1 MEAPTT
7 FHLFSKL
14 PAELRLRIWEF
25 NLPAWRIVPLRC
37 GSDISAPPPPP
48 PGPDPEDTTNQSL
61 TTTGRR
67 PIDCSSSAPIPAN
80 LHTCVES
87 RTQALSHYS
96 LSFSFARQPPHVFFD
111 PRTDIL
117 YFGPRHD
124 GYMAANAQF
133 HTAMS
138 LIRPDHLAAA
148 RRIAVDDALFQVL
161 SPPSTSSSSSS
172 SSDPS
177 SSTSP
182 STTPPSPFPSPPTAS
197 ASSAAACPT
206 SRRSSSCPTPP
217 PGAPPTT
224 PSSSATPSPA
234 RSRPPSATSPT
245 SSPPP
250 APSPGSRPAG
260 RSSRV
265 PWPSRV
271 PVTLPRASSAT
282 EAVEP

>member
-37 GSDISAPPPPP
+37 GSDISAPPPSSL
-48 PGPDPEDTTNQSL
+48 GPDPDDATTNQSL
-61 TTTGRR
+61 TGSK
-67 PIDCSSSAPIPAN
+67 PAAIDCSSSALIPAN

-148 RRIAVDDALFQVL
+148 RRIAIDDALFQVL
-161 SPPSTSSSSSS
+161 TPPSSLPSSSSPPPG
-172 SSDPS
+172 DPS
-177 SSTSP
+177 SSSP
-182 STTPPSPFPSPPTAS
+182 LLYHSSLAVSLTADCLRQLRRRMPDLEEIFFVPHAPAWHADDPLLVCDTLAYQVQTAIRDVSDQLASSGCEPWTPP
-197 ASSAAACPT
+197 
-206 SRRSSSCPTPP
+206 RWKIL
-217 PGAPPTT
+217 PGPLSDPG
-224 PSSSATPSPA
+224 PGH
-234 RSRPPSATSPT
+234 
-245 SSPPP
+245 
-250 APSPGSRPAG
+250 APSL
-260 RSSRV
+260 V
-265 PWPSRV
+265 CY
-271 PVTLPRASSAT
+271 
-282 EAVEP
+282 

>member
-1 MEAPTT
+1 MQHSPRQHQLTNLQ
-7 FHLFSKL
+7 HLFSKL

-48 PGPDPEDTTNQSL
+48 PPGPDPEEDATNQSL

-96 LSFSFARQPPHVFFD
+96 LSFSFARQPPHILFD

-148 RRIAVDDALFQVL
+148 RRIAIDDALFQVL
-161 SPPSTSSSSSS
+161 QPPSSSSS

-177 SSTSP
+177 SSSLYH
-182 STTPPSPFPSPPTAS
+182 SSLAVSLTTDCLRQLRRRMPNLEEIFFVPHAPAWRAADDPLLVCDTLACQVQTAIRDLS
-197 ASSAAACPT
+197 DQLASSGSEPWV
-206 SRRSSSCPTPP
+206 PP
-217 PGAPPTT
+217 CWKILPGPLAE
-224 PSSSATPSPA
+224 
-234 RSRPPSATSPT
+234 
-245 SSPPP
+245 P
-250 APSPGSRPAG
+250 APGQA
-260 RSSRV
+260 
-265 PWPSRV
+265 PSLV
-271 PVTLPRASSAT
+271 CY
-282 EAVEP
+282 